1 MKQSR
6 LERKSADAQAS
17 DAAWIRA
24 ALEKFESPLIIYATR
39 MLGDVDR
46 ARDVVQDTF
55 VKLWTADRNS
65 VDQHLAQW
73 LYRVCRNRALDVS
86 KKEVRMKSL
95 TENHCQAMP
104 AVERAQ
110 SEPSPEYANVLRMID
125 TLPDRQQEVIRL
137 KFQGG
142 LSYKEIAEVMDLT
155 ANHVGVLIHNGIK
168 AIREKL
174 KTGGFALGGLGGV
187 GAPVPETINADASA
201 SR

>member
-1 MKQSR
+1 LDR
-6 LERKSADAQAS
+6 TSADARAS
-17 DAAWIRA
+17 DADWIRA
-24 ALEKFESPLIIYATR
+24 ALEKYESPLIIYATR
-39 MLGDVDR
+39 MLGDVER

-55 VKLWTADRNS
+55 LKLWNADREE
-65 VDQHLAQW
+65 VEQHLAQW

-86 KKEVRMKSL
+86 KKEVRMKTL
-95 TENHCQAMP
+95 TEHHWQAMP
-104 AVERAQ
+104 ETKPHDGLEA
-110 SEPSPEYANVLRMID
+110 SPEYATVLSAID
-125 TLPDRQQEVIRL
+125 SLPDRQQEVIRL

-174 KTGGFALGGLGGV
+174 KAGAAGLGNL
-187 GAPVPETINADASA
+187 GAALPETINADASA